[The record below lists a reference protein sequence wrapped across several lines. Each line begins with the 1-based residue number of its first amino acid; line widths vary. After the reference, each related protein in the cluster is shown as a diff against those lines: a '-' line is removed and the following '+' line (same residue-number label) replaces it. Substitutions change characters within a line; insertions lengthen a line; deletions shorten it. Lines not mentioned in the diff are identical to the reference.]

1 MVKKKGLFFLF
12 VFICFSCLSLGAQ
25 EPAWVKRPA
34 SVYPEARFV
43 SAVGTSSERAQ
54 AETAALGLLSSFF
67 KQSISNTIIMRESQ
81 RQEGGR
87 TLEQSENYQ
96 SLEAISALDSL
107 IGAEVKETYND
118 RQGRTWYAVV
128 VMEKAKCAPLYLG
141 ELNRKVSEV
150 NTLIGGDITFE
161 TISRC
166 QKAQVAAAEADV
178 LALVLAMLG
187 GANRQAEITALAATI
202 SSKLAEAKSLPIDV
216 RVTMSP
222 EQERLQGMRETDV
235 INRVKSAFTTAF
247 SNAGFRTGSAS
258 SRYALVVTVSIA
270 PTTQNRY
277 YNTRYN
283 IDAVLKDT
291 RSGAELFP
299 FNRTNREAHPGSQED
314 ANNRA
319 ILGAEKKVR
328 EEFPEVLRDYL
339 NSN

>member
-1 MVKKKGLFFLF
+1 MVKKIGLFFLF
-12 VFICFSCLSLGAQ
+12 VFLSFSCLSVGAQ

-54 AETAALGLLSSFF
+54 AETAALGLLTSSFR
-67 KQSISNTIIMRESQ
+67 QSIVNSVRMQESE
-81 RQEGGR
+81 RQSGGR
-87 TLEQSENYQ
+87 SSSTSEN
-96 SLEAISALDSL
+96 SISIEATSALDSL

-128 VMEKAKCAPLYLG
+128 VMEKAKCAPLYLA
-141 ELNRKVSEV
+141 ELNKKVSEV
-150 NTLIGGDITFE
+150 NTLLGGDVTFE

-166 QKAQVAAAEADV
+166 QKAQIAAAEAEV
-178 LALVLAMLG
+178 FAFMLTMLG
-187 GANRQAEITALAATI
+187 GANRQAEITSLAGTI
-202 SSKLAEAKSLPIDV
+202 SSKLTEAKALPIDV

-247 SNAGFRTGSAS
+247 SSAGFRTGSAS
-258 SRYALVVTVSIA
+258 SRYALIATISIA
-270 PTTQNRY
+270 PATQNRY

-283 IDAVLKDT
+283 VDAVLKDT

-299 FNRTNREAHPGSQED
+299 FNITNRESHPGSQEE

-319 ILGAEKKVR
+319 VIGAERKVK
-328 EEFPEVLRDYL
+328 EEFPGILQDYL